1 MPGSHPPITA
11 TELAAARAKYTQER
25 ERRVRPDGL
34 GQYRRLVSDPTAA
47 RLDPFTERVERPP
60 LTDHVDALVIGAGLG
75 GLQTAIRLRQAGL
88 ERIRLIDDG
97 GDVGGTWYWNRY
109 PGVHCDIESYLY
121 MPMLEEVGYVPRW
134 RYAPGEEIRRH
145 MVALAERFDLYRD
158 AAFHTSA
165 TELRWD
171 EDGARWHVRTDRD
184 DAFTA
189 TWVVVSSGSLSL
201 AKLPGIEGIE
211 GFRGR
216 AFHTSRW
223 DYGYTGGDASGGL
236 VGLADKRVAVVGT
249 GATGIQVVPMVAEH
263 AARTYVFQ
271 RTPATVDVRD
281 NRPTDPEWA
290 ASLTPGWQQ
299 RRMDSFLAIMAGEPV
314 AEDVVQDSWTAN
326 AGLQRKMIT
335 GRIDRSVDPA
345 ERERAEELLDL
356 ATMNRL
362 RDRVAATV
370 RDPETAE
377 ALKPYYRYQCKR
389 PGFSDD
395 YLEAFNRPSVTL
407 VDTADTHGITRMTET
422 GIVVGDR
429 EYEVDCVIFATG
441 FETGIS
447 GLLSGSLMVH
457 GRGGTSY
464 VESLMSGFRTLH
476 GFYSHGFPNLFQ
488 LSLFQNANSV
498 NYSHILS
505 EQARHIGLVVAAARS
520 RGAAYVEPSREATE
534 AWARVI
540 DESANDNLDFLRTC
554 TPGYYNS
561 EGQPAEMKIS
571 YGPGPVA
578 FHRLLEEWRRTSI
591 DEVLVDLPPRRMR

>member
-1 MPGSHPPITA
+1 M
-11 TELAAARAKYTQER
+11 
-25 ERRVRPDGL
+25 RPDGL
-34 GQYRRLVSDPTAA
+34 GQYRHLPADSAIMPYDPY
-47 RLDPFTERVERPP
+47 TERVERPP
-60 LTDHVDALVIGAGLG
+60 LTGHVDALVIGAGLG

-88 ERIRLIDDG
+88 ERIRLIDDA
-97 GDVGGTWYWNRY
+97 GDIGGTWYWNRY

-121 MPMLEEVGYVPRW
+121 LPMLEEVGYVPKW
-134 RYAPGEEIRRH
+134 RYAPGGEIRRH
-145 MVALAERFDLYRD
+145 LVALAERFDLYRD
-158 AAFHTSA
+158 AAFHTAA

-171 EDGARWHVRTDRD
+171 ESTAVWQVETDRG

-189 TWVVVSSGSLSL
+189 TYVMVSSGSLSL

-211 GFRGR
+211 SFRGH

-223 DYGYTGGDASGGL
+223 DYGYTGGDADGEQSGGQSDL
-236 VGLADKRVAVVGT
+236 TGLTGQRVAIVGT
-249 GATGIQVVPMVAEH
+249 GATGIQVMPRIAEH
-263 AARTYVFQ
+263 ARETYVFQ

-299 RRMDSFLAIMAGEPV
+299 RRMDNFLAVMADEPV
-314 AEDVVQDSWTAN
+314 EEDLVQDSWTAN

-335 GRIDRSVDPA
+335 GRIDPAIDPE

-356 ATMNRL
+356 ATMNRI

-370 RDPETAE
+370 RDPATAE

-395 YLEAFNRPSVTL
+395 YLEAFNRPDVTL

-422 GIVVGDR
+422 GIVVGDQ
-429 EYEVDCVIFATG
+429 EYDVDCVVFATG
-441 FETGIS
+441 FETGVS

-457 GRGGTSY
+457 GRDGTTY
-464 VESLMSGFRTLH
+464 FDSLMSGFRTLH

-505 EQARHIGLVVAAARS
+505 EQARHIGAVVAAARE
-520 RGAAYVEPSREATE
+520 RGARYVEPTAEATE

-540 DESANDNLDFLRTC
+540 EESAHDNFDFLRTC

-591 DEVLVDLPPRRMR
+591 DDVLVVDPEGE